1 MIRRITTQKYILLLR
16 APDKKYPAAIGKA
29 EGYFVLHLNHGSERK
44 KKEHVRIETQYHRS
58 HSTPRTTTGNGYA
71 DTSGS
76 RDGIPRIPNPCQRHR
91 TGYRLRYG
99 KQEVWNQRGYPAQSF
114 KRPVMGV
121 ALFAVAVASV
131 VKKVLQRVYKNHRFA
146 ITITVLFIG
155 GLIIALAVALFEKLS
170 LFPVLLL
177 FRL

>member
-1 MIRRITTQKYILLLR
+1 
-16 APDKKYPAAIGKA
+16 
-29 EGYFVLHLNHGSERK
+29 
-44 KKEHVRIETQYHRS
+44 
-58 HSTPRTTTGNGYA
+58 
-71 DTSGS
+71 
-76 RDGIPRIPNPCQRHR
+76 
-91 TGYRLRYG
+91 
-99 KQEVWNQRGYPAQSF
+99 
-114 KRPVMGV
+114 MGV